1 MISRDFCVSKFLF
14 NFYAHMLTCVTID
27 FLNIMPRILCWC
39 QKFHKD
45 KKPKNYKTTYNI
57 NKNIYIF
64 NYVCIAR
71 GLRKSRFSY
80 PFFYPS
86 KLKIRKS
93 QNVFFVSSILLEILS
108 FLDIVI
114 YFWDFSTF
122 KKEIVNQMVET
133 CYKNYEENMSKVF

>member
-1 MISRDFCVSKFLF
+1 
-14 NFYAHMLTCVTID
+14 MLTCVTID
-27 FLNIMPRILCWC
+27 FLNLMPRILCWC
-39 QKFHKD
+39 QKFQKD
-45 KKPKNYKTTYNI
+45 KKPKNCKTTYNI

-93 QNVFFVSSILLEILS
+93 QKEFFVSSILPEILS

-114 YFWDFSTF
+114 YFWDFLTF
-122 KKEIVNQMVET
+122 KKEINWSTNTFLVNQMVET
-133 CYKNYEENMSKVF
+133 CFKNYEENMSKVF